1 MRIIFMGTPEFAI
14 PSLKSIQKSK
24 HQLLAVVTQPDK
36 PKGRGKKLTP
46 SPVKEYC
53 LENQVGVLT
62 PMNLKSENFISE
74 LKDLNPDL
82 MVVVAFRILPET
94 VFTIPPLG
102 TINLHAS
109 LLPKYRGAA
118 PINWAIFNGEKK
130 TGLTTFFIKKK
141 VDTGDII
148 LQKET
153 EIKPE
158 ETYGELSQRLSE
170 LGAELILETIDLIE
184 KKEVKPLRQDD
195 KEATPAP
202 KITPELCKIDWSR
215 PATEIKNLIR
225 GLSPAPGAYTTY
237 QGKILKIFKAQVIND
252 TPYSESFGE
261 VISADKNKGLQIKTS
276 KDALRILELQPQNKK
291 KMKSEEFLRG
301 YRIRVGDK
309 LE

>member
-1 MRIIFMGTPEFAI
+1 MGTPEFAI

-46 SPVKEYC
+46 SPVKEFC
-53 LENQVGVLT
+53 LENQLKVLT
-62 PMNLKSENFISE
+62 PINLKSENFISE

-82 MVVVAFRILPET
+82 MVVVAFRILPEM
-94 VFTIPPLG
+94 VFTISPLG

-118 PINWAIFNGEKK
+118 PINWAIFKGEKK

-153 EIKPE
+153 EIKPD

-170 LGAELILETIDLIE
+170 IGAELILKTIDLIE
-184 KKEVKPLRQDD
+184 KKEVKLLIQDD

-202 KITPELCKIDWSR
+202 KITPELCKIDWSGS
-215 PATEIKNLIR
+215 AAEIKNLIR
-225 GLSPAPGAYTTY
+225 GLSPAPSAYTTY

-252 TPYSESFGE
+252 TPYSEGSGE
-261 VISADKNKGLQIKTS
+261 VVSADKNKGLQIKTS
-276 KDALRILELQPQNKK
+276 KGILRILELQPQNKK
-291 KMKSEEFLRG
+291 RIKGEEFLRG
-301 YRIRVGDK
+301 YRIKVGDK

>member
-14 PSLKSIQKSK
+14 PSLKSIQNSK
-24 HQLLAVVTQPDK
+24 HQLLAVVTGLDK

-46 SPVKEYC
+46 SPVKEFC
-53 LENQVGVLT
+53 LENQLKVLT
-62 PMNLKSENFISE
+62 PINLKSEDFVSE
-74 LKDLNPDL
+74 LNDLNPDL

-118 PINWAIFNGEKK
+118 PINWAIFNGERK

-158 ETYGELSQRLSE
+158 ETYGELSLRLSE
-170 LGAELILETIDLIE
+170 IGAELILETIDLIE
-184 KKEVKPLRQDD
+184 KKEVKPLTQDN
-195 KEATPAP
+195 KEASSAP
-202 KITPELCKIDWSR
+202 KITPEICKIDWSR

-225 GLSPAPGAYTTY
+225 GLSPAPGAYTSY
-237 QGKILKIFKAQVIND
+237 QGKILKIFKAQVVND
-252 TPYSESFGE
+252 FTYSEGLGE
-261 VISADKNKGLQIKTS
+261 VLFADKNKGLQIKTS
-276 KDALRILELQPQNKK
+276 KGVLRILELQPQNKK
-291 KMKSEEFLRG
+291 RMMGEEFLRG
-301 YRIRVGDK
+301 YRIKVGDK